1 MLLYLGGVLGSWL
14 RPKKSLEGKSITEL
28 LPLVQY
34 LDVLQDL
41 AAVSTDFFS
50 ITAPLPLPVHIL
62 VTCAGRDLHSPPSL
76 GMALTVAPSI
86 KSCDADY
93 PRC

>member
-14 RPKKSLEGKSITEL
+14 RHKKSLEGKSITEL

-50 ITAPLPLPVHIL
+50 ITAPCPSPYILHPVWRWH
-62 VTCAGRDLHSPPSL
+62 
-76 GMALTVAPSI
+76 
-86 KSCDADY
+86 
-93 PRC
+93 